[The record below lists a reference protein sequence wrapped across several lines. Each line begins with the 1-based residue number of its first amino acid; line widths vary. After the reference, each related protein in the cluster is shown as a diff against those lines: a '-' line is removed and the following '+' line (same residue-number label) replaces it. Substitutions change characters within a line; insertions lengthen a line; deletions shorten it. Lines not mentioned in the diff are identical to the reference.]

1 MRGGPEFTRSL
12 SGGMKAPKVV
22 GLALVENVRVPGGIM
37 PSKRVEG
44 ENPLSPD
51 FKGFGVRC
59 LGTFWAKDA
68 QCLLLRPAGWGLA
81 WRGFFGARQP
91 RPSLGTQEAPGA
103 CVV

>member
-59 LGTFWAKDA
+59 RVGPSVAWLLWSPATTAIARHLGS
-68 QCLLLRPAGWGLA
+68 PWGLC
-81 WRGFFGARQP
+81 GVTH
-91 RPSLGTQEAPGA
+91 SK
-103 CVV
+103 V